1 MQTILIID
9 DSRVNQH
16 MLRLVL
22 RRNGYQTLIANNGQE
37 GLDVLAEANVHIV
50 ICDIN
55 MPVMDGFEFL
65 KTIRANEAHAHIP
78 VLMLTALGEDGTS
91 EKSIEL
97 GANGCITQ
105 PFESHVLSN
114 TVRALI
120 LMDEETE

>member
-37 GLDVLAEANVHIV
+37 GLGILAEEKVHIV

-55 MPVMDGFEFL
+55 MPVMNGFEFL
-65 KTIRANEAHAHIP
+65 EAHRSDATIAHIP

-91 EKSIEL
+91 EKAIEL

-114 TVRALI
+114 TVKALI
-120 LMDEETE
+120 LMDDDSQ